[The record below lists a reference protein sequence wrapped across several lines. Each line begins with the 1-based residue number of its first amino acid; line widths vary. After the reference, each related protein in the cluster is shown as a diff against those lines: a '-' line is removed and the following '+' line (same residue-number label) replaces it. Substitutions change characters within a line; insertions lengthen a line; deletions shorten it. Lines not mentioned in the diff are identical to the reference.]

1 MRKGCDTGRLEC
13 PHKPKCMWGCDFT
26 VATINTGETTI
37 RKIAPYPAIPA
48 NIDPVPDTWH
58 TVGRLM
64 IGAVMAVLM
73 VIFAMAFFTGVWIWS
88 LLI

>member
-48 NIDPVPDTWH
+48 DIDPVPDTWH
-58 TVGRLM
+58 R
-64 IGAVMAVLM
+64 IGAFMLWSIFTVLAVICLGL
-73 VIFAMAFFTGVWIWS
+73 FFTGVWICS